1 MVDPKKL
8 VVVWDKPA
16 YSSLQ
21 TAIKY
26 IKEDSVANAE
36 GVQQGILK
44 MIRELQDHPEKH
56 PRDKFKKN
64 NPGNYR
70 AFEKYS
76 FRIAYKITEREI
88 IILRVR
94 HVKQE
99 PLEYK

>member
-1 MVDPKKL
+1 MVDSTRL

-16 YSSLQ
+16 YASLQ
-21 TAIKY
+21 SAIKY

-36 GVQQGILK
+36 RVRQEMLK
-44 MIRELQDHPEKH
+44 VINELPDHPEKH

-88 IILRVR
+88 IVLRIR

-99 PLEYK
+99 PLEY

>member
-1 MVDPKKL
+1 
-8 VVVWDKPA
+8 
-16 YSSLQ
+16 
-21 TAIKY
+21 
-26 IKEDSVANAE
+26 VANAE

-44 MIRELQDHPEKH
+44 MIRELQDHPKKH